1 MTPRSRSRDAPEDG
15 PPDPAAALDRLERW
29 TERQLPP
36 EPRPL
41 WAQALVLVMRVLL
54 GRGSWIVGTLF
65 VALGAPW
72 FVLVHRQVD
81 TMVRAAWYRAA
92 ATSTAEARVERVELR
107 LIDGVWDG
115 TQRVVPSVLL
125 SFDPRMAGGKV
136 VAAIA
141 GRDDGNG
148 GDGGADGRIWVRYL
162 PHGAGLESHH
172 QWSSSPPLLAA
183 PPAITPDWRF
193 RWAAAGA
200 DAPGF
205 DVLWAE
211 SESTWLESAAPWN
224 GQSYLANAL
233 ADLDR
238 PIDLLV
244 GDWTR
249 RAANATT
256 LPVRF
261 PPGNPH
267 RIFVAD
273 ALSHLPPSAGNGF
286 AELLFALIL
295 AVPFGLPF
303 WWFGARLLS
312 RGVAPRHRHYF
323 VWVPLALL
331 PFWGVR
337 YLEILE
343 RLSPGAF
350 ERNALLAKV
359 GSTQVLPGSEPA
371 GPGPASDSRRRLD
384 LMNSRFAPTLALVDL
399 TRPVRPLAN
408 GDAVWRELEARF
420 TAALGELD
428 DEAFAR
434 TVEQTLA
441 AESSGGRPALA
452 PMLAEAA
459 RLATLDPARGAR
471 AQETARQLLNFLTY
485 TMSVDLCHPSFRA
498 YRQDLDRLAL
508 HPEPGISAPARER
521 LTEIAGWLAARGNDW
536 GKIC

>member
-1 MTPRSRSRDAPEDG
+1 MNARSRRRDAAEDG
-15 PPDPAAALDRLERW
+15 PPDPAAALDRLDRWIER
-29 TERQLPP
+29 RLPH

-41 WAQALVLVMRVLL
+41 WADALVIVLRLLL

-72 FVLVHRQVD
+72 FVLVHRQID

-92 ATSTAEARVERVELR
+92 ATATAEARVERVELR

-125 SFDPRMAGGKV
+125 SFDPRQGTGERGAAVAGDEV
-136 VAAIA
+136 
-141 GRDDGNG
+141 
-148 GDGGADGRIWVRYL
+148 GARSGDGRIWVRYL

-172 QWSSSPPLLAA
+172 QWASSPPLLAQ
-183 PPAITPDWRF
+183 PPVITPGWRF

-200 DAPGF
+200 GAPGF
-205 DVLWAE
+205 DLLWAD
-211 SESTWLESAAPWN
+211 SESDRLESAAPWN
-224 GQSYLANAL
+224 GESYLVNAL

-249 RAANATT
+249 GAADATA
-256 LPVRF
+256 LPVRYA
-261 PPGNPH
+261 PGNPV

-303 WWFGARLLS
+303 WWFGTRLLS

-331 PFWGVR
+331 PLWGVR

-359 GSTQVLPGSEPA
+359 GSTQVLPGAEPA
-371 GPGPASDSRRRLD
+371 GPGPASDRRQRVD
-384 LMNSRFAPTLALVDL
+384 LSTSRFASTLARIDL
-399 TRPVRPLAN
+399 ARPARALAN

-420 TAALGELD
+420 TAALSGFDD
-428 DEAFAR
+428 DEFATAIER
-434 TVEQTLA
+434 TLA
-441 AESSGGRPALA
+441 AESFAGPPALA

-459 RLATLDPARGAR
+459 RSATLDPARGERSQVA
-471 AQETARQLLNFLTY
+471 ARQLLNFLTY
-485 TMSVDLCHPSFRA
+485 KTSVDLCHPSFRA
-498 YRQDLDRLAL
+498 YREDLERLAL
-508 HPEPGISAPARER
+508 HPETGISAPARER
-521 LTEIAGWLAARGNDW
+521 LNEIAGWIVARGNDW

>member
-1 MTPRSRSRDAPEDG
+1 MMAARSRQRDNPDG

-29 TERQLPP
+29 IERRLPSA
-36 EPRPL
+36 PRPL
-41 WAQALVLVMRVLL
+41 WAEALVVVLRLAL

-92 ATSTAEARVERVELR
+92 ASATAEARVERVELR

-125 SFDPRMAGGKV
+125 SFDPRGGAGEAP
-136 VAAIA
+136 AAVEA
-141 GRDDGNG
+141 GEVEARG
-148 GDGGADGRIWVRYL
+148 GDARVWVRYL

-172 QWSSSPPLLAA
+172 QWASSPPLLAA
-183 PPAITPDWRF
+183 PPRITPGWRF

-205 DVLWAE
+205 DLLWAE
-211 SESTWLESAAPWN
+211 SESTRLESAAPWN
-224 GQSYLANAL
+224 GETYLANAL

-249 RAANATT
+249 GAEDATA
-256 LPVRF
+256 LAVRF

-286 AELLFALIL
+286 AELAFALIL
-295 AVPFGLPF
+295 MVPFGLPF

-323 VWVPLALL
+323 VWLPLALL

-343 RLSPGAF
+343 RLAPGAF

-359 GSTQVLPGSEPA
+359 GSTQVLPGAEPA
-371 GPGPASDSRRRLD
+371 GPGPAFDSRRRVD
-384 LMNSRFAPTLALVDL
+384 LVSSRFAPTLALVDL
-399 TRPVRPLAN
+399 ARPDRRLAN

-420 TAALGELD
+420 TAALGALD
-428 DEAFAR
+428 DEAFAHA
-434 TVEQTLA
+434 VDETLA
-441 AESSGGRPALA
+441 AESTGGPPALA

-459 RLATLDPARGAR
+459 RLVTLDPSRGAA
-471 AQETARQLLNFLTY
+471 AQTAARQLLNFLTY

-498 YRQDLDRLAL
+498 YREDLERLAQ
-508 HPEPGISAPARER
+508 HSAPEIAGPARER
-521 LTEIAGWLAARGNDW
+521 LVEIADWIAARGNDW

>member
-1 MTPRSRSRDAPEDG
+1 MARRSRHRDASNDG
-15 PPDPAAALDRLERW
+15 PPDPAAALDRLELW
-29 TERQLPP
+29 IERRLPD

-41 WAQALVLVMRVLL
+41 WAAALVVAMRLLL

-81 TMVRAAWYRAA
+81 TMVRAAWYRAT
-92 ATSTAEARVERVELR
+92 ATATAEARVERVELR

-125 SFDPRMAGGKV
+125 SFEATGGAGSPAGGE
-136 VAAIA
+136 
-141 GRDDGNG
+141 RT
-148 GDGGADGRIWVRYL
+148 WVRYL

-172 QWSSSPPLLAA
+172 QWASSPPLLAS

-193 RWAAAGA
+193 RWGTAST
-200 DAPGF
+200 PGF
-205 DVLWAE
+205 DLLWTDG
-211 SESTWLESAAPWN
+211 ESTRLETAAPWN
-224 GQSYLANAL
+224 GETYLANAL

-249 RAANATT
+249 DATDGSV
-256 LPVRF
+256 LPIRF

-286 AELLFALIL
+286 AELVFSLIL
-295 AVPFGLPF
+295 MVPFGLPF
-303 WWFGARLLS
+303 WWFGTRLLS

-359 GSTQVLPGSEPA
+359 GSTQVLPGAEPA
-371 GPGPASDSRRRLD
+371 GLGPAFDSRRRID
-384 LMNSRFAPTLALVDL
+384 LASSRFAPTLTIADL
-399 TRPVRPLAN
+399 ARPARRLAN
-408 GDAVWRELEARF
+408 GDAAWRELEDRF
-420 TAALGELD
+420 TRALGRLD

-434 TVEQTLA
+434 AVDQTLA
-441 AESSGGRPALA
+441 AESIGGPPALA

-459 RLATLDPARGAR
+459 RLATLDPARGER
-471 AQETARQLLNFLTY
+471 AKVAARQLLNFLTY
-485 TMSVDLCHPSFRA
+485 RTSVDLCHPSFRA
-498 YRQDLDRLAL
+498 YREDLERLAL
-508 HPEPGISAPARER
+508 HPEPEIAGPARER
-521 LTEIAGWLAARGNDW
+521 LAEIASWIGARESDW